1 MTGRDAQYQ
10 NSADL
15 REFRVLLIINGWT
28 ENQVKMRNSARNY
41 VSLSEMRT
49 RKKAGFWVTG
59 R

>member
-28 ENQVKMRNSARNY
+28 EKQVKMRNSTRIY